1 MLVSVDIGDLAVRHG
16 QIEIS
21 GTCFGRRTQFSEM
34 FQRERRLVT
43 KIRRT
48 TLFRRL
54 VCMGRRH
61 VNPGACEMWTGPT
74 TPGPRHQQNRVPRRF
89 LHKND
94 HFKSQMRGWCT
105 LIIVILRFGRVSTP
119 CAVETNCCSPIS
131 PPLNTSGVLKLRVS
145 MRCRSWNADARC
157 LCHRAR
163 PPELW
168 SKTVAV

>member
-1 MLVSVDIGDLAVRHG
+1 MLVSVDIGDLDVRPG

-61 VNPGACEMWTGPT
+61 VKPGACEMSTDPT
-74 TPGPRHQQNRVPRRF
+74 TPGPRHRQNRVPRRF

-94 HFKSQMRGWCT
+94 RVKSQLHCRCT
-105 LIIVILRFGRVSTP
+105 LITIILRFGRVSPP
-119 CAVETNCCSPIS
+119 CAGETNCGSHIS
-131 PPLNTSGVLKLRVS
+131 PPLTTSGVLNCV
-145 MRCRSWNADARC
+145 CW
-157 LCHRAR
+157 
-163 PPELW
+163 
-168 SKTVAV
+168 